1 MSTYPVTCPTCF
13 EEFEVPLPPANETPA
28 EVDYDCEICCRPLRI
43 YFDEDDG
50 DILATAYGLGDSG
63 PFG

>member
-1 MSTYPVTCPTCF
+1 MHTAEVTCPSCF
-13 EEFEVPLPPANETPA
+13 EVFSVPAPSFDELPSD
-28 EVDYDCEICCRPLRI
+28 VDYDCEICCRPLRI
-43 YFDEDDG
+43 WFEEEDG

>member
-1 MSTYPVTCPTCF
+1 MPDVTCPSCF
-13 EEFEVPLPPANETPA
+13 EAFFVHSPGPDELPCD
-28 EVDYDCEICCRPLRI
+28 VDYDCEICCRPLRI